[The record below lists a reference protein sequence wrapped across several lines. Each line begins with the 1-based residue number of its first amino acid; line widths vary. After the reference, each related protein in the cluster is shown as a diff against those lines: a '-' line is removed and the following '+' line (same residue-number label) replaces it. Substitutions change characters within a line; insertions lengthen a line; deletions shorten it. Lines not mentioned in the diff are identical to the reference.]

1 MPERA
6 DGGGRV
12 VESARAKINLYL
24 DVVRRREDG
33 FHDIETLFQSL
44 DLADEV
50 ALEPRGDGRLTLEC
64 SLPGL
69 CAPEDNLALRAA
81 ALLRRHTGC
90 RAGAHIRLEKRI
102 PVAAGLAGGSADA
115 AAALRGLNRLWGL
128 ALTHGDLAA
137 LALELGSDVPYCLT
151 GGLAAARGR
160 GECLTPLPPL
170 PGDWHCLLVDPGI
183 PVRAAQAYTHPLLEK
198 CGPPPEGEN
207 WTPRFRQAAAL
218 AAEGR
223 LPELVFNRLERPVF
237 HDHPLLA
244 EIKEALLARGA
255 RAAAMSG
262 SGSVMFGLFRH
273 ADPVGDAAA
282 AVAQSFPGVSVLR
295 CGFSPATLPSSDGCL
310 RLD

>member
-33 FHDIETLFQSL
+33 YHDIETLFQSL

-50 ALEPRGDGRLTLEC
+50 ALEPRGEGRLTLEC
-64 SLPGL
+64 SLPEL

-128 ALTHGDLAA
+128 ALTHDDLAA

-183 PVRAAQAYTHPLLEK
+183 PVRAAQAYTYPLLEK
-198 CGPPPEGEN
+198 CGPPPEGEH

-237 HDHPLLA
+237 HDHPALA
-244 EIKEALLARGA
+244 EIKGTLLALGA
-255 RAAAMSG
+255 HAAAMSG
-262 SGSVMFGLFRH
+262 SGSVLFGLFRQG
-273 ADPVGDAAA
+273 DPVAD
-282 AVAQSFPGVSVLR
+282 AVAALKRSFPEVTAHLCR
-295 CGFSPATLPSSDGCL
+295 FSPETTA
-310 RLD
+310 

>member
-33 FHDIETLFQSL
+33 YHDIETLFQSL

-50 ALEPRGDGRLTLEC
+50 ALEPRGEGRLTLEC
-64 SLPGL
+64 SLPEL

-128 ALTHGDLAA
+128 ALTHDDLAA

-198 CGPPPEGEN
+198 CGPPPEGEH

-237 HDHPLLA
+237 HDHPALA
-244 EIKEALLARGA
+244 EIKGTLLALGA
-255 RAAAMSG
+255 HAAAMSG
-262 SGSVMFGLFRH
+262 SGSVLFGLFRQG
-273 ADPVGDAAA
+273 DPVAD
-282 AVAQSFPGVSVLR
+282 AVAALKRSFPEVTAHLCR
-295 CGFSPATLPSSDGCL
+295 FSPETTA
-310 RLD
+310 